1 MTSRWYNFFVANSSS
16 FGSLYCLSS
25 SGILFRHFLVGLV
38 WTMTTINFTFWN
50 MGNGGILWRF
60 SLIFILR
67 LRWFGTCSYGICFTL
82 TRVFLSPG
90 AIRVHKFWWLMP
102 SNCCILV
109 ISSLLIF
116 SPPLFLG
123 FLFYTSTWFL
133 PLLFSVQAKIPL
145 LSCAPK
151 RYTSWHLAGNF
162 PAYWY
167 GNEELLFFSTLFPCF
182 VMYGFFN
189 GVGFQFFLSVGRES
203 VGLALFLL
211 ARFLFPWHFPASE
224 LRFFISSLY
233 CVFLAHHLTGV
244 QSLVLAVPV
253 YTLGIGVER
262 DYIHCVG
269 HSLRFYTIHPLI
281 FLSLR
286 CGCLMYW
293 CLLFIEFDTQ
303 AYPVILTALGLGWL
317 HGLASVMVLVGLSL
331 FPFTLLPFF
340 FSLFSAVG
348 VWMLEGLVGLEGW
361 LGETEES
368 RYQCG
373 LGYDIGKCMMVGL
386 WRLDLVWSE
395 VQVGGMWD

>member
-1 MTSRWYNFFVANSSS
+1 
-16 FGSLYCLSS
+16 
-25 SGILFRHFLVGLV
+25 
-38 WTMTTINFTFWN
+38 
-50 MGNGGILWRF
+50 
-60 SLIFILR
+60 
-67 LRWFGTCSYGICFTL
+67 
-82 TRVFLSPG
+82 
-90 AIRVHKFWWLMP
+90 
-102 SNCCILV
+102 
-109 ISSLLIF
+109 
-116 SPPLFLG
+116 
-123 FLFYTSTWFL
+123 
-133 PLLFSVQAKIPL
+133 
-145 LSCAPK
+145 
-151 RYTSWHLAGNF
+151 
-162 PAYWY
+162 
-167 GNEELLFFSTLFPCF
+167 
-182 VMYGFFN
+182 MYGFFN
-189 GVGFQFFLSVGRES
+189 GVGFQFFFSVGRES

-340 FSLFSAVG
+340 FLSFLCRGCVDVG
-348 VWMLEGLVGLEGW
+348 GIGWAGGVTRWNGGKQIPVW
-361 LGETEES
+361 
-368 RYQCG
+368 
-373 LGYDIGKCMMVGL
+373 VGL
-386 WRLDLVWSE
+386 WYWKMYDGWAMA
-395 VQVGGMWD
+395 VGLGMIRGSGWGNVGLAILFPGFFSRGNGIPSFK